1 MKTTISLATTAMAT
15 GRHLRKSALLAAGCL
30 ALAVAIPSFAAQPA
44 ALKPFTATYQA
55 NYMGLH
61 GTGTMTLAPAGGD
74 RWKYS
79 LEIDS
84 AVAQLSQNTVFE
96 AAGGQWKPL
105 SNSDSSMLLIRKSNK
120 QATYDWNRK
129 EARWS
134 GDVKPSRRD
143 PVALQDG
150 DLSGLLIDLAV
161 IRDAVPGK
169 TLHYRFVEGGR
180 AREHV
185 YVVAPQTES
194 VEVDGLGYDAM
205 RVSRNDG
212 NDQTVVWVAS
222 GVPTPIRILQRE
234 DGDDSTDLRLV
245 EYKEA
250 MQ

>member
-1 MKTTISLATTAMAT
+1 
-15 GRHLRKSALLAAGCL
+15 
-30 ALAVAIPSFAAQPA
+30 
-44 ALKPFTATYQA
+44 
-55 NYMGLH
+55 
-61 GTGTMTLAPAGGD
+61 
-74 RWKYS
+74 
-79 LEIDS
+79 
-84 AVAQLSQNTVFE
+84 
-96 AAGGQWKPL
+96 
-105 SNSDSSMLLIRKSNK
+105 
-120 QATYDWNRK
+120 
-129 EARWS
+129 
-134 GDVKPSRRD
+134 
-143 PVALQDG
+143 
-150 DLSGLLIDLAV
+150 V
-161 IRDAVPGK
+161 IRDAMPGK
-169 TLHYRFVEGGR
+169 TLRYRFVEGGR